1 MRRPSKQTT
10 TPGDAQQAREKCLR
24 LLTTRA
30 RSRLELEQALRRN
43 GFEEETVAE
52 VLSGLEQAGLVDDEE
67 FARLWVAE
75 RRSSGNGRRKLHWEL
90 RRKGIAESIIRDLL
104 EREADDE
111 SELQQALRLA
121 RKRLAGEITRE
132 RLIRVQRLLVS
143 RGFDYEIVET
153 ALQQVT
159 SERTPS

>member
-1 MRRPSKQTT
+1 MRRRSKR
-10 TPGDAQQAREKCLR
+10 PVPPRDAQQAREKCLR
-24 LLTTRA
+24 LLTVRA
-30 RSRLELEQALRRN
+30 RSRRELHQALRRN
-43 GFEEETVAE
+43 GFEEEIIGE

-67 FARLWVAE
+67 FARAWVTE
-75 RRSSGNGRRKLHWEL
+75 RRAHGNGRRKLQWEL
-90 RRKGIAESIIRDLL
+90 RRKGIAESIIRGLL

-111 SELQQALRLA
+111 SELQRALGLA
-121 RKRLAGEITRE
+121 RRRLAGEITPE
-132 RLIRVQRLLVS
+132 RLVRAQRFLVN